1 MTLTAK
7 DGASP
12 CRSVHSAHRSID
24 RSRIRGCPVGA
35 ATSGRSP
42 DALEPNAQPRSA
54 IRAPSSP
61 LRGRVGRRRRPAGA
75 RFYVPNTKSEVAIS
89 STLAEMIESSKFRSA
104 SAIRKKPL
112 KFKHARQV
120 FTDLG
125 DLKLVIGSYFKFECS
140 KDPDVK
146 QAADLLMEL
155 SSSAASSSSGSPI
168 WSDEMYSWPQPEV
181 VRLKMRGMPEIC
193 VS

>member
-1 MTLTAK
+1 MQT
-7 DGASP
+7 
-12 CRSVHSAHRSID
+12 RSERT
-24 RSRIRGCPVGA
+24 P
-35 ATSGRSP
+35 T
-42 DALEPNAQPRSA
+42 Q
-54 IRAPSSP
+54 
-61 LRGRVGRRRRPAGA
+61 
-75 RFYVPNTKSEVAIS
+75 FYIPNTKTEISIS

-112 KFKHARQV
+112 KFKARQI

-125 DLKLVIGSYFKFECS
+125 NPYLQDELKIKIGSS
-140 KDPDVK
+140 KDLNCDPDVVG
-146 QAADLLMEL
+146 AADLLMEL
-155 SSSAASSSSGSPI
+155 SSSASSASSAPPI